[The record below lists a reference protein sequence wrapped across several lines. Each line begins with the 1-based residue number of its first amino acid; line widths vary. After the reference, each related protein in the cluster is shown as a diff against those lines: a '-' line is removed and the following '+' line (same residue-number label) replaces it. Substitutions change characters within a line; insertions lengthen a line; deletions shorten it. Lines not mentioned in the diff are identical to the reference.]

1 MLETELKNI
10 SIDDFI
16 ARLASA
22 SPTPGGGGAAALVAA
37 QAAALAEMVAAL
49 TLKNKKYESAWSQ
62 MKEVSEETEQLRRE
76 FLSAIDQDAE
86 VFNQLMTTWKLP
98 KENTN
103 RQEDIILATY
113 RAAEAPLEVAKS
125 AAKIIG
131 LAEKVLAEGVKS
143 AASDGELAILFAVA
157 AIRGSLY
164 NVKINLQALPESE
177 RTKNIRKTMEQLLE
191 FATESETR
199 ILGV

>member
-1 MLETELKNI
+1 MSETELKNI

-16 ARLASA
+16 ACLASA

-125 AAKIIG
+125 ATKIID